1 MLLKL
6 YPKVHRRYTS
16 LPILGPILDGFGTWL
31 LKRGYATDCVREHF
45 CAARRLTRILKKRD
59 IRSLARLTR
68 ARLRA
73 CAPANRLDDRR
84 LTATVHLLERYF
96 ESETSLYPPRPRT
109 RIEDRVAS
117 FAIYLEQVRGLASS
131 TIERHCET
139 IAALLAH
146 IGFERRPRR
155 LGTLTAHDIEDFIC
169 RGGKG
174 LGRRSL
180 QQMVTHLRAF
190 LRFAASRGEAPTGL
204 DTQID
209 TPRVYREEQL
219 PRALS
224 WDIVQAFLRAIDRTT
239 PCGLRDYAI
248 FILISTYGLRA
259 SEIVGLT
266 LDDVEWRERRL
277 RIRQRKTGGV
287 LWLPL
292 TDEVATA
299 LLDYLRQGRPQL
311 GVRRY
316 RRGFQTDP
324 TEYREVFLRCH
335 TPAGVLKSTAITEAF
350 QAWSRRSGL
359 EIPFQGVHC
368 LRHSYALH
376 LLRSGL
382 SLKTIGDLLG
392 HRSSESTCVYL
403 RLATDDLR
411 EVALSFPVGASVPT
425 TQENAR

>member
-1 MLLKL
+1 MSAHLAGGPDAAQTLSGSPSL
-6 YPKVHRRYTS
+6 RRCQFRS
-16 LPILGPILDGFGTWL
+16 VLDDGTWL
-31 LKRGYATDCVREHF
+31 LKQGYATIAGEEHF
-45 CAARRLTRILKKRD
+45 CAASTHADPGATRHPQPAKLTQ
-59 IRSLARLTR
+59 

-73 CAPANRLDDRR
+73 LQRR
-84 LTATVHLLERYF
+84 LMITVSPPFVHLLERYCDRDVTVPAPAACG
-96 ESETSLYPPRPRT
+96 SRT
-109 RIEDRVAS
+109 EWS
-117 FAIYLEQVRGLASS
+117 FAIIWSS
-131 TIERHCET
+131 SRAGELSIQGHCKT
-139 IAALLAH
+139 TAALLAH
-146 IGFERRPRR
+146 IGYERRSGR
-155 LGTLTAHDIEDFIC
+155 LGTLTAHAIEAFIC

-180 QQMVTHLRAF
+180 QQMVAHLRAF
-190 LRFAASRGEAPTGL
+190 LRFAGSRGEAPIGL

-219 PRALS
+219 PRALP
-224 WDIVQAFLRAIDRTT
+224 WEIVQALLRAIDRTA
-239 PCGLRDYAI
+239 PGGLRGYAI
-248 FILISTYGLRA
+248 CLLLATYGRRA
-259 SEIVGLT
+259 SDIVGLT
-266 LDDVEWRERRL
+266 LDDVGWRARRL
-277 RIRQRKTGGV
+277 RVRQRKTGGV

-299 LLDYLRQGRPQL
+299 LLDYLREGRL
-311 GVRRY
+311 RLAVRRY

-324 TEYREVFLRCH
+324 PQYREVFLRCR
-335 TPAGVLKSTAITEAF
+335 TPAGVLQSTAIAEAF

-359 EIPFQGVHC
+359 KIPFQRVHC

-411 EVALSFPVGASVPT
+411 EVALSFPASASVSPA
-425 TQENAR
+425 QENAR

>member
-1 MLLKL
+1 M
-6 YPKVHRRYTS
+6 
-16 LPILGPILDGFGTWL
+16 
-31 LKRGYATDCVREHF
+31 
-45 CAARRLTRILKKRD
+45 
-59 IRSLARLTR
+59 
-68 ARLRA
+68 
-73 CAPANRLDDRR
+73 
-84 LTATVHLLERYF
+84 HLLERYF
-96 ESETSLYPPRPRT
+96 VSETLLFPPRPRM
-109 RIEDRVAS
+109 RIEIRVAS

-131 TIERHCET
+131 SIEAHCKT
-139 IAALLAH
+139 TSKLLAH
-146 IGFERRPRR
+146 IGYERCPRR
-155 LGTLTAHDIEDFIC
+155 LGTLTAPDIEAFLY

-180 QQMVTHLRAF
+180 QHMVTHLRAF
-190 LRFAASRGEAPTGL
+190 LRFAASRGEAPIGL

-209 TPRVYREEQL
+209 TPRIYREEQL

-224 WDIVQAFLRAIDRTT
+224 WEIVQAFLRAIDRTT
-239 PCGLRDYAI
+239 PGGLRDYAI
-248 FILISTYGLRA
+248 FLLISTYGLRR

-266 LDDVEWRERRL
+266 LDDVEWRARRL
-277 RIRQRKTGGV
+277 RIRQRKTGRV

-299 LLDYLRQGRPQL
+299 LLEYLRHGRPQL
-311 GVRRY
+311 AVRHY

-324 TEYREVFLRCH
+324 PQYREVFLRCR
-335 TPAGVLKSTAITEAF
+335 TPVGVLKSTAITEAF

-411 EVALSFPVGASVPT
+411 EVALSFPASAALPT
-425 TQENAR
+425 AQENAR